1 MSENNEPKLLGGY
14 EGKLSVTSASFKF
27 SITMTDEN
35 SNVLGNLK
43 ENENG
48 QLEFEGDATES
59 AKILFEQVVK
69 LNSMYIKKLENED

>member
-14 EGKLSVTSASFKF
+14 EGKLSVGPVSFKF
-27 SITMTDEN
+27 SLTMTDEN
-35 SNVLGNLK
+35 SKVLGHLK

-59 AKILFEQVVK
+59 ARVFFESVVK
-69 LNSMYIKKLENED
+69 LNSEYIKKLEND

>member
-14 EGKLSVTSASFKF
+14 ESKLSVAPVSFKF
-27 SITMTDEN
+27 SLTMTDEN

-48 QLEFEGDATES
+48 QLEFEGDVTES
-59 AKILFEQVVK
+59 ARVFFESVVK
-69 LNSMYIKKLENED
+69 LNSEYIKKLEND